1 MRFFRLIP
9 LPKLFV
15 ACILAFS
22 ATSTQAQNFFD
33 SLKKEGNLVLDS
45 FLDFFYYIGVLE
57 TDPKLPLYRF
67 LEEAKTNKGPEL
79 ELPTPEIAAILAEH
93 TKSPV
98 KESYLGYLKL
108 HNETV
113 SDRWRDA
120 ICWEKIILRIHDDS
134 KVTGWAIK
142 DSGKSTYRTYQVSE
156 DITDAFCGEESD
168 NSRISYKFV
177 TKAAKEP
184 TGGYSRCNL
193 AWDSSRKVLSGKWEG
208 GSSVNKMVSP
218 ADQQGN
224 IHIDM
229 HQHRYS
235 DAFDINQNTID
246 TFSKNTNWNEESI
259 KRLLSSVSKEP
270 ISDENLKLI
279 ITWYVVQAWNAYEE
293 HLPQYLKN
301 EKNTI
306 LNFRVCLKPQFYSGD
321 KIENGKPK
329 EVPAQFGPL
338 DSTPAPRY
346 YELHIS
352 TKKFFEIAE
361 EEEYKFRSL
370 LSIIGHEILGHG
382 IFSRYYEDF
391 IKNQSNTLDS
401 SRKAETE
408 KLNSLNEN
416 TFSSYSNEVKF
427 SSKTAIQEGLAVA
440 VEYSIY
446 KRSGTAIPTSGILDF
461 VKMRYIKEHGVNAA
475 NYELGVKYLKGLGI
489 IKDNGELDFEKLK
502 ELNKP
507 ANKN

>member
-9 LPKLFV
+9 LPKFFA

-22 ATSTQAQNFFD
+22 ATLAQARDFLD
-33 SLKKEGNLVLDS
+33 SLKNEGELILDS
-45 FLDFFYYIGVLE
+45 YIDFWDFITGK
-57 TDPKLPLYRF
+57 PPRLYRF
-67 LEEAKTNKGPEL
+67 LVEAKTNKEPEL
-79 ELPTPEIAAILAEH
+79 ELPTPEIAAILAKH
-93 TKSPV
+93 TTSPV

-108 HNETV
+108 HNETI
-113 SDRWRDA
+113 STPWRAA
-120 ICWEKIILRIHDDS
+120 INWQKIILRIHDDN
-134 KVTGWAIK
+134 KVTGWTIK
-142 DSGKSTYRTYQVSE
+142 DSGKSTYRTYQASE

-168 NSRISYKFV
+168 NSRISYMFV
-177 TKAAKEP
+177 TKNATAP
-184 TGGYSRCNL
+184 TGGHERVNL
-193 AWDSSRKVLSGKWEG
+193 TWDSSRKVLSGKWEG
-208 GSSVNKMVSP
+208 GSKKVVPQEQK
-218 ADQQGN
+218 GN
-224 IHIDM
+224 VHIDM

-259 KRLLSSVSKEP
+259 KHLLSSVSKEP

-329 EVPAQFGPL
+329 EVPAQLGPL

-352 TKKFFEIAE
+352 TKKFFEI
-361 EEEYKFRSL
+361 RSL

-461 VKMRYIKEHGVNAA
+461 VKMRYIKKHGVNAA